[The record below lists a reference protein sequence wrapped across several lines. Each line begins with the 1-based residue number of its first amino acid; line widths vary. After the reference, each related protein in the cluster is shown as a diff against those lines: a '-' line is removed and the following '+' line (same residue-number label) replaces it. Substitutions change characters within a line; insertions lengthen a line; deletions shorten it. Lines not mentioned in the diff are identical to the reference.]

1 MGDELEP
8 IDGDLVGDDLP
19 SNDEM
24 AIATRH
30 PDSMQAAAVASA
42 PMVATGGSVLAPLV
56 DRLFSGSMEMTPEN
70 LKSVMDMQKSWEDEQ
85 ARKAYYA
92 DMSKARGELPM
103 VAKNRSNN
111 HLNSQYADLDS
122 MIAVA
127 GPVLGR
133 NNLSFNF
140 VYDQSIAKEVTTSC
154 VTSHSMG
161 HTELVK
167 VTMPVME
174 PIISGR
180 GNAATN
186 PAQMV
191 GVAMTYGRRYAFA
204 AAFGIA
210 TGDDTD
216 GNPPVQQKPPA
227 SAKKEAPPAEPM
239 IDLNDMIN
247 LKAVIEET
255 GRSEE
260 SALSY
265 LVGKYGGTFELIS
278 IPKSHLKPLYKQLRK
293 SDE

>member
-1 MGDELEP
+1 MSDELEP
-8 IDGDLVGDDLP
+8 IYGDLVSEDLP

-24 AIATRH
+24 AVALRR
-30 PDSMQAAAVASA
+30 PDSLQTGPAVSA

-127 GPVLGR
+127 GPVLGK

-140 VYDQSIAKEVTTSC
+140 VYDQSIPEQVTTSC

-167 VTMPVME
+167 VTMPVMT
-174 PIISGR
+174 PIVSRSG
-180 GNAATN
+180 NQATN

-191 GVAMTYGRRYAFA
+191 GIAMTYGRRYAFA
-204 AAFGIA
+204 AALGIA

-216 GNPPVQQKPPA
+216 GNVPIEQAQEPAPKAAPVT
-227 SAKKEAPPAEPM
+227 M
-239 IDLNDMIN
+239 IDASDMVN

-255 GRSEE
+255 GRSKE

-265 LVGKYGGTFELIS
+265 LVGKYGGTFELVS
-278 IPKSHLKPLYKQLRK
+278 IPKADLKPLYKQLRK
-293 SDE
+293 SSE